1 MIHFRPA
8 TALMLSLVF
17 GAPGLCKAPSVDVSM
32 VTPAEA
38 VTPAYQ
44 MRTALNREAFLDFVH
59 LYYGQHEIRP
69 AFEKYVARDY
79 VQHNPE
85 IADGRDAAIAWLEKK
100 MARSTVRMDVRRVLV
115 DGDYA
120 VVHLLASQGPD
131 DPGHAIMNIFRLQDG
146 KIVEHWDVTQPVPA
160 NTASGNSMG

>member
-1 MIHFRPA
+1 MIRLRPEIILA
-8 TALMLSLVF
+8 PCLLSAMAGLNA
-17 GAPGLCKAPSVDVSM
+17 APLADAPM

-38 VTPAYQ
+38 ASPAYQ
-44 MRTALNREAFLDFVH
+44 QRTARNRAAFLAFVH
-59 LYYGQHEIRP
+59 LYYEQHEIRP
-69 AFEKYVARDY
+69 AFEAYVARDY

-85 IADGRDAAIAWLEKK
+85 IANGRDAAIAWLEKK

-146 KIVEHWDVTQPVPA
+146 QIVEHWDVTQAIPA
-160 NTASGNSMG
+160 NTASGNGMG